1 MTTVYLADDLKH
13 GGGQR
18 RSCTARTARVVR
30 QVQTVWNTCA
40 PPSTTHYHSFSGHSP
55 SKVVR
60 CDAE

>member
-13 GGGQR
+13 GGAKGVAAQP
-18 RSCTARTARVVR
+18 RTARVVR

-60 CDAE
+60 CDVE